1 MFKGTMSDPTLFKD
15 SITTVGELI
24 DEGIFKV
31 NEKGMSL
38 VAADRAMV
46 AVVDF
51 KLPPTAFDKFEVDKE
66 EEIAVN
72 ISNLVSILKRVKSKD
87 KLKMELK
94 KNKLEILIENSSKR
108 RFTVPLL
115 DISKE
120 EIPPI
125 DELDFKAKIKLKS
138 DILKSGIEDADI
150 AGDSVVLEA
159 KDDEFNMKASG
170 DITSTELLLKKGN
183 KSLLDF
189 SVSGNVMARYPLEYL
204 KKMIKASKLAD
215 EAVIKWSTDY
225 PMKLDFST
233 VDKVSL
239 GFVLAPRVTED

>member
-1 MFKGTMSDPTLFKD
+1 MFKGTISDPSVFKD
-15 SITTVGELI
+15 SITTIGELI
-24 DEGIFKV
+24 DEGIFKI
-31 NEKGMSL
+31 NDKGMSL

-51 KLPPTAFDKFEVDKE
+51 KLPPTVFEKFENDKE

-94 KNKLEILIENSSKR
+94 GNKLEILIENSSKR

-115 DISKE
+115 EVSKE

-125 DELDFKAKIKLKS
+125 DELDFKAKVKLKS
-138 DILKSGIEDADI
+138 DILKSGIEDADVV
-150 AGDSVVLEA
+150 GDSVVLGA
-159 KDDEFNMKASG
+159 KDNEFNMKATG
-170 DITSTELLLKKGN
+170 DITSSELILKKDN

-189 SVSGNVMARYPLEYL
+189 SVKGSVLARYPLEYL

-225 PMKLDFST
+225 PMKLDFSSL
-233 VDKVSL
+233 DKVSL